1 MACGLGA
8 VALMLIFIKTNSDPV
23 NDSIEKISIELETK
37 LQILEKSNSDSELQ
51 IKNYQTKIDKI
62 LNEIDSLNKKIKSAS
77 ELSSLS
83 DKMSKKLNEEINS
96 KPKKVVEN
104 ISNVK
109 GYLSGCNIE
118 GKNIGFF
125 LDSSA
130 SMYDKNIIDIIR
142 YKASSKSIK
151 ENAPK
156 WLQAKKIFKWLFDKA
171 DKQINII
178 ALSFSNSTKFM
189 NEKLLNINEI
199 KKSSEYSK
207 FFNDLVPKGGTNLI
221 QLIPIIKKY
230 KLDSVY
236 IITDSFPTLP
246 ISENKKCNNQNVI
259 SPYCRKELFFDFS
272 NMINSLSKKPKVN
285 FIMMPVEGD
294 YSSDYWFSRLAMDTD
309 GCFITASKDLL
320 VN

>member
-1 MACGLGA
+1 
-8 VALMLIFIKTNSDPV
+8 
-23 NDSIEKISIELETK
+23 
-37 LQILEKSNSDSELQ
+37 
-51 IKNYQTKIDKI
+51 
-62 LNEIDSLNKKIKSAS
+62 
-77 ELSSLS
+77 
-83 DKMSKKLNEEINS
+83 
-96 KPKKVVEN
+96 
-104 ISNVK
+104 
-109 GYLSGCNIE
+109 
-118 GKNIGFF
+118 
-125 LDSSA
+125 
-130 SMYDKNIIDIIR
+130 
-142 YKASSKSIK
+142 
-151 ENAPK
+151 
-156 WLQAKKIFKWLFDKA
+156 
-171 DKQINII
+171 
-178 ALSFSNSTKFM
+178 M

-309 GCFITASKDLL
+309 GCFITASKDWL

>member
-37 LQILEKSNSDSELQ
+37 LQILEKSNSDSELL

-96 KPKKVVEN
+96 KPKKIVEN

-142 YKASSKSIK
+142 YKASSK
-151 ENAPK
+151 
-156 WLQAKKIFKWLFDKA
+156 
-171 DKQINII
+171 
-178 ALSFSNSTKFM
+178 
-189 NEKLLNINEI
+189 
-199 KKSSEYSK
+199 
-207 FFNDLVPKGGTNLI
+207 
-221 QLIPIIKKY
+221 
-230 KLDSVY
+230 
-236 IITDSFPTLP
+236 
-246 ISENKKCNNQNVI
+246 
-259 SPYCRKELFFDFS
+259 
-272 NMINSLSKKPKVN
+272 
-285 FIMMPVEGD
+285 
-294 YSSDYWFSRLAMDTD
+294 
-309 GCFITASKDLL
+309 
-320 VN
+320 